1 MENFINNMFSGELIT
16 KKATEYLDL
25 GIDFIPKILL
35 SVVVLIVGLKVINKL
50 EDWVRIAVDKAN
62 TSVELKPFINSTV
75 SLMLKVLLFFILAGT
90 VGIET
95 TKLIAVLSALV
106 FAVGMGLQGSLG
118 HFAAGIL
125 ILIFRPYK
133 VGDVVEV
140 QGQLGIVRDIQIIN
154 TNIELFDKKM
164 AIIPNGLAI
173 SDIVTNHSFDGV
185 VRVDT
190 EISMPYA
197 EDFPKVKK
205 ILEEI
210 VSNTPGVLQDPKP
223 FVGIKEFDSHSIR
236 LSVWPFAKIE
246 DYWDVLF
253 AVNANL
259 KKAMGE
265 NGIKVAY
272 SEGVE
277 LGPIGS

>member
-1 MENFINNMFSGELIT
+1 MEDLFKNVIGKKAEQYLDMLIT
-16 KKATEYLDL
+16 FVPK
-25 GIDFIPKILL
+25 FILAIFA
-35 SVVVLIVGLKVINKL
+35 LIVGLKIINVLIDWGQKL
-50 EDWVRIAVDKAN
+50 LERTNV
-62 TSVELKPFINSTV
+62 SLELRPFLNSTFSF
-75 SLMLKVLLFFILAGT
+75 SLKIILFFIVASII
-90 VGIET
+90 GIET
-95 TKLIAVLSALV
+95 TKFVAVLGAAF
-106 FAVGMGLQGSLG
+106 FAIGMGLQGSLG

-140 QGQLGIVRDIQIIN
+140 QGQLGIVKGIQIIN

-164 AIIPNGLAI
+164 AIIPNGIAI
-173 SDIVTNHSFDGV
+173 SDIVTNHSFEGV

-205 ILEEI
+205 LLEE
-210 VSNTPGVLQDPKP
+210 VAQSTPGVLSEPSV
-223 FVGIKEFDSHSIR
+223 FVGIKDFDSHSIR
-236 LSVWPFAKIE
+236 LSVWPFAKVE

-259 KKAMGE
+259 KKAMSE
-265 NGIKVAY
+265 NNIKVAY

>member
-1 MENFINNMFSGELIT
+1 MENLFGDVFSQ
-16 KKATEYLDL
+16 KANEYLSMAV
-25 GIDFIPKILL
+25 DFIPK
-35 SVVVLIVGLKVINKL
+35 VVVAVIVFTIGLKIINK
-50 EDWVRIAVDKAN
+50 IVDLVKVGVN
-62 TSVELKPFINSTV
+62 KTGISSELKPFINSTV
-75 SLMLKVLLFFILAGT
+75 AFSLKVLLFFVVAGI

-95 TKLIAVLSALV
+95 TKFIAVLSAAV
-106 FAVGMGLQGSLG
+106 FAIAMGLQGSLG

-133 VGDVVEV
+133 VGDVVEI

-154 TNIELFDKKM
+154 TNVELFDKKM
-164 AIIPNGLAI
+164 AIIPNGSAI
-173 SDIVTNHSFDGV
+173 SDIVTNHSFEGV

-190 EISMPYA
+190 EISMPYE
-197 EDFPKVKK
+197 EDFPKVRK
-205 ILEEI
+205 ILEE
-210 VSNTPGVLQDPKP
+210 VVKKTPGVLQDPKP

-236 LSVWPFAKIE
+236 LSVWPYAKIE

-265 NGIKVAY
+265 NQIKVAY

-277 LGPIGS
+277 LGTIGL

>member
-1 MENFINNMFSGELIT
+1 MEDILKSVVG
-16 KKATEYLDL
+16 KKAEQYLDMVVTFVPK
-25 GIDFIPKILL
+25 FIIALFVLFIGLKIIN
-35 SVVVLIVGLKVINKL
+35 VLIDWGKKLLEKTNVSLELRPFVNSVFSLGLKVI
-50 EDWVRIAVDKAN
+50 
-62 TSVELKPFINSTV
+62 
-75 SLMLKVLLFFILAGT
+75 LFFIIASII
-90 VGIET
+90 GIET
-95 TKLIAVLSALV
+95 TKFVAVLGAAF
-106 FAVGMGLQGSLG
+106 FAIGMGLQGSLG

-140 QGQLGIVRDIQIIN
+140 QGQLGVVRGIQIIN

-164 AIIPNGLAI
+164 AIIPNGIAI
-173 SDIVTNHSFDGV
+173 SDIVTNHSFEGV

-205 ILEEI
+205 ILED
-210 VSNTPGVLQDPKP
+210 VVKNTPGVLSDPVP
-223 FVGIKEFDSHSIR
+223 FVGIKDFDSHSIR
-236 LSVWPFAKIE
+236 LSVWPFAKVE
-246 DYWDVLF
+246 NYWDVLF

-259 KKAMGE
+259 KKAMSE
-265 NGIKVAY
+265 HNIKVAY